1 MKLELLI
8 CIIVFSLNVGN
19 TANVKNLQST
29 YQVKMDSVNHL
40 LENYPKEDEEKVKLM
55 NQYARLCFYNR
66 EFQEGLIVTRAARE
80 LSAELNFPEG
90 KLMYYLTLSSFH
102 TDGEMRR
109 YYRKKAQWL
118 TRQLTDQM
126 EKYDIYTE
134 IPGYSLGEEYLS
146 LIDQFN
152 ISYDHFEKLG
162 DIEMQANIL
171 MGISYFNYQL
181 GNMEEANTI
190 NEKVKLFFTEID
202 EIYPVFLLSIYKMNN
217 LIESGKI
224 SEAKEIE
231 FELIDLVAR
240 RENDNVLGLIA
251 STMATNYRER
261 GRWVL
266 AIEYYI
272 KSLEV
277 FGGEDDLELLAR
289 IQFMLGISYENLN
302 MNSKAADSYARSIT
316 ALKELNDTINLYNAY
331 STIVFPLIAL
341 KKYDQARTYMVLA
354 LHDTITENSLYFK
367 ARYNDAEAQI
377 LRDRG
382 KYAEAIPLFNKAF
395 YQFDQLEYNRW
406 APPFMKLYL
415 AECYLKIG
423 DYNMALKE
431 GLKCLE
437 MENALNS
444 DNTIV
449 KKKISLLLSEI
460 YEQMRDLEMAYQY
473 LKMHQII
480 RAESD
485 KLDEANRIADAEV
498 RSILDQSQKEI
509 DELEREKLK
518 REQESKI
525 QRLWIFSIAGALIS
539 ALILSIILYRTN
551 HNKQKANTLLKEQK
565 EEIESTL
572 EKLESTQSQLIQSE
586 KMASLGELTAGIA
599 HEIQNPLNF
608 VNNFSEVSKEIIEEL
623 KAERSKVKSERDE
636 ALEEEL
642 LDDVVQNLEKI
653 NHHGIRAAD
662 IVKGMLQHSR
672 TNSGQKEPTD
682 INVLADEYLRLA
694 YHGLRAKDKSFNADF
709 KTDFDECL
717 PKINVVPQDIG
728 RVLLNLINN
737 AFYVVDKK
745 AKEGLNGYKPEV
757 IVTTKLSL
765 AGGGKG
771 LPAGQAGVEI
781 SVKDNGP
788 GIPQDIKDKI
798 FQPFFTT
805 KPTGQGTGLGL
816 SLSYDIVKAH
826 GGEIRVE
833 TAGHAGTEFI
843 ILMPVKS

>member
-8 CIIVFSLNVGN
+8 CVIVLSLNVGN
-19 TANVKNLQST
+19 TANVKNPQST
-29 YQVKMDSVNHL
+29 YQVKMDSINHL

-66 EFQEGLIVTRAARE
+66 EFQEGLIVTLAARE
-80 LSAELNFPEG
+80 LSVELNFPEG
-90 KLMYYLTLSSFH
+90 MLMYYLTLSSFH

-118 TRQLTDQM
+118 TRQLDDQM

-162 DIEMQANIL
+162 EIEMQANIL

-181 GNMEEANTI
+181 GNMEEANAI

-224 SEAKEIE
+224 TEAREIE

-251 STMATNYRER
+251 STMATNYREK

-277 FGGEDDLELLAR
+277 FSGEDDLELLAR

-302 MNSKAADSYARSIT
+302 MNSKAADSYAKSIA
-316 ALKELNDTINLYNAY
+316 ALKELNDTTNLYNAY

-341 KKYDQARTYMVLA
+341 KKYDQARKYMVLA

-377 LRDRG
+377 LRDQG

-395 YQFDQLEYNRW
+395 HQFDQLEYNRW

-423 DYNMALKE
+423 DYDMALKE

-449 KKKISLLLSEI
+449 KKKISFLLSEI
-460 YEQMRDLEMAYQY
+460 YEQMRDLKMAYQY

-498 RSILDQSQKEI
+498 RSILDKSQKEI

-539 ALILSIILYRTN
+539 ALILSIILYRNN

-572 EKLESTQSQLIQSE
+572 EKLESTQSQLIHSE

-608 VNNFSEVSKEIIEEL
+608 VNNFSDVSEEL
-623 KAERSKVKSERDE
+623 VTELKEELDKGEVDEAKLISDDVIQNLKKVK
-636 ALEEEL
+636 
-642 LDDVVQNLEKI
+642 
-653 NHHGIRAAD
+653 HHGQRASD

-672 TNSGQKEPTD
+672 SSNGQKEPTD
-682 INVLADEYLRLA
+682 INALADEYLRLA
-694 YHGLRAKDKSFNADF
+694 YHGLRAKDKSFNAEF
-709 KTDFDECL
+709 KTELDPEL
-717 PKINVVPQDIG
+717 PKIRVVPQDIG

-737 AFYVVDKK
+737 AFYAVAQRSKLEAGSDDF
-745 AKEGLNGYKPEV
+745 KPLV
-757 IVTTKLSL
+757 TVTTK
-765 AGGGKG
+765 GIP
-771 LPAGQAGVEI
+771 LPRDGFKEIQI
-781 SVKDNGP
+781 SVKDNGE
-788 GIPQDIKDKI
+788 GIPKQVRDKI

-805 KPTGQGTGLGL
+805 KPAGQGTGLGL
-816 SLSYDIVKAH
+816 SLSYDIVTKGH
-826 GGEIRVE
+826 GGELKLTSRDYE
-833 TAGHAGTEFI
+833 GTSFLV
-843 ILMPVKS
+843 ILPV